1 MTNLVIPVSD
11 DTLLKLQ
18 KIAATFRIT
27 PEELVSVSIQ
37 DLLEQPENEFQRIVK
52 YVLTKN
58 AELYRRLA

>member
-1 MTNLVIPVSD
+1 MTNLVIPISD

-18 KIAATFRIT
+18 EIAANFRIT
-27 PEELVSVSIQ
+27 PEELVAMSIN
-37 DLLEQPENEFQRIVK
+37 DLLEQPQNEFQRIVQ